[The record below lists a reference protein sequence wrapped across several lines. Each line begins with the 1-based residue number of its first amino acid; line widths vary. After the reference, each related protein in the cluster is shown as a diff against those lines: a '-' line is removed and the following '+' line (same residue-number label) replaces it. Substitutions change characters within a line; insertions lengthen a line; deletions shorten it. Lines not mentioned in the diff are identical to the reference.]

1 MPQTGTNPLRER
13 ARIGRVTADKSLA
26 TVPSPRGSRPAGDG
40 NLTADDGNLTADSS
54 LAAVPQCLCNQA

>member
-40 NLTADDGNLTADSS
+40 NLTADSS